1 MWVHVPQDEPS
12 GEPGTAHGRGSVRRW
27 SVIEM
32 VGALPPA
39 DRRSAFANAP
49 MGIGLTTPEGVLV
62 DANPAL
68 CAMVGRTPEEL
79 YGRSVLDIV
88 QPDGVTAAREAY
100 RSLVDAPTVP
110 MRHETRLRRADGT
123 DIPVQ

>member
-12 GEPGTAHGRGSVRRW
+12 GEPGTAHGRGSGRRW

-62 DANPAL
+62 DSNPAL
-68 CAMVGRTPEEL
+68 CDMLGRTTQEL
-79 YGRSVLDIV
+79 AGRSVLDLV
-88 QPDGVTAAREAY
+88 QPEGVTAAREAY
-100 RSLVDAPTVP
+100 QSLLAAPKRP
-110 MRHETRLRRADGT
+110 M
-123 DIPVQ
+123 